1 MHDASLEGTTF
12 HACPTE
18 KLEKGGFRETCA
30 MPLTLVVVW
39 VVDVWKSE

>member
-18 KLEKGGFRETCA
+18 KLEKGVFRRDVRNA
-30 MPLTLVVVW
+30 
-39 VVDVWKSE
+39 VDTGGCVGG